1 MIQKKLRKKERK
13 GYRRKRLKEKWQL
26 GSHLAICSMKKTGS
40 KASET
45 GSGHTLLALDCHS
58 GLQVVHL
65 QLQAFEC
72 AVGVAGL
79 ALVCD
84 EDYDDDEQQQA
95 SSGPDADDGGQG
107 EQTVRI
113 DLQRTRGVLEP
124 SNTHLHHTHVHTH
137 KYKHTFFFF
146 FFTKMCEV

>member
-1 MIQKKLRKKERK
+1 M
-13 GYRRKRLKEKWQL
+13 
-26 GSHLAICSMKKTGS
+26 
-40 KASET
+40 SET
-45 GSGHTLLALDCHS
+45 GSGHTLFALDCHS

-95 SSGPDADDGGQG
+95 SSGPDADDGGQS
-107 EQTVRI
+107 EQAVRI
-113 DLQRTRGVLEP
+113 DLQRTRRVLEP
-124 SNTHLHHTHVHTH
+124 SNTHLHHTQIQTLFI
-137 KYKHTFFFF
+137 FFPQN
-146 FFTKMCEV
+146 V

>member
-1 MIQKKLRKKERK
+1 MAKINA
-13 GYRRKRLKEKWQL
+13 EKQIAL
-26 GSHLAICSMKKTGS
+26 GSTLYEKTGS
-40 KASET
+40 KVSET

-72 AVGVAGL
+72 AVGIAGL
-79 ALVCD
+79 ALVCN

-95 SSGPDADDGGQG
+95 SSSPDADDGRQG

-113 DLQRTRGVLEP
+113 DLQSTRGVLEP
-124 SNTHLHHTHVHTH
+124 SNTHLHHTHKNTN
-137 KYKHTFFFF
+137 TFFSPECVKCGTSPCFQHF
-146 FFTKMCEV
+146 HLMSLLSVLS

>member
-1 MIQKKLRKKERK
+1 MEMVNKAKKKKPYGKQRRAIEGKGQKEMQKA
-13 GYRRKRLKEKWQL
+13 L
-26 GSHLAICSMKKTGS
+26 GNNVYGKIGS

-84 EDYDDDEQQQA
+84 KDYDDDEQQQA
-95 SSGPDADDGGQG
+95 SSGPDADDGRQG
-107 EQTVRI
+107 EQAVRI
-113 DLQRTRGVLEP
+113 DLQSTRGVLEP
-124 SNTHLHHTHVHTH
+124 SNTHLHHTHTQIP
-137 KYKHTFFFF
+137 TFFFF
-146 FFTKMCEV
+146 